1 MKSFALS
8 ISNALDAEEA
18 VKRMEYIS
26 SMGREFPHLEGV
38 LVRDD
43 IRSAEKLREIVEI
56 VTGSW
61 DGIVNVESAVC
72 DNLVRIADVAQPER
86 TYLCTSDIDKQHE
99 LHHLWRDRG
108 FGAIIRGGDVQSLMD
123 SVESANGIDSL
134 IMPECM
140 NMKDALENFTDLK
153 RLHKDHGIEGA
164 GRVSCI
170 KVWSG
175 EYAMAIAT
183 VAVSRGC
190 SWMFFDN
197 LERDGC
203 SIVNTLCRIQQPD
216 RF

>member
-1 MKSFALS
+1 
-8 ISNALDAEEA
+8 
-18 VKRMEYIS
+18 MEFIS
-26 SMGREFPHLEGV
+26 SVGREFPHLKGV
-38 LVRDD
+38 FVRDD
-43 IRSAEKLREIVEI
+43 IRSAEKLGEIVGI
-56 VTGSW
+56 VTESW
-61 DGIVNVESAVC
+61 DGIVIVESAVC
-72 DNLVRIADVAQPER
+72 DNLIHISDIAQPER
-86 TYLCTSDIDKQHE
+86 TYLCTPDIDNQHE
-99 LHHLWRDRG
+99 LHDLWRNKG
-108 FGAIIRGGDVQSLMD
+108 FGAIIRGSDVQSLMD
-123 SVESANGIDSL
+123 SVESAEGIDSL

-140 NMKDALENFTDLK
+140 SMKDALESFTDLK
-153 RLHKDHGIEGA
+153 RLHKDHGIEEA

-203 SIVNTLCRIQQPD
+203 AIVNTLCRIQQPD